1 MFSHL
6 ADKKK
11 VKGILY
17 IVSTPIGNLED
28 ITLRA
33 IEVLKNVD
41 IIAAETPKIT
51 KRLLDKYNI
60 NTKLI
65 MNNKNNERIKKNLFI
80 NKLEQGFNIA
90 LVSDAGTPCINDP
103 GAELLTLAQQKEISI
118 SVVPGPNAAIA
129 ALSLTGLYKDSFYF
143 HGFLP
148 KKNNEK
154 KEYIRNFFNRD
165 TINIFYESQH
175 RLVDTFDDLASVF
188 NKSIKLFLIKE
199 ITKLHESFNF
209 DSIENLK
216 KMILENKKMLNGE
229 FVLIFPKLE
238 VVKIS
243 TDIEDYLDIIEP
255 LIGKLPIRTISK
267 IFSKRTNMS
276 TNLLYDY
283 LNNFKQKRDGKK

>member
-6 ADKKK
+6 VNKKK
-11 VKGILY
+11 NKGKLY

-65 MNNKNNERIKKNLFI
+65 INNKNNERSKKNLFI
-80 NKLEQGFNIA
+80 NKLEQGFNVA

-103 GAELLTLAQQKEISI
+103 GAELVKLAQQKEIFI

-129 ALSLTGLYKDSFYF
+129 ALSLTGLYENSFYF

-148 KKNNEK
+148 KKKNERK
-154 KEYIRNFFNRD
+154 KYIKKFFNLE

-175 RLVDTFDDLASVF
+175 RLIDTLDDLASIF
-188 NKSIKLFLIKE
+188 DKNMKLFLVKE
-199 ITKLHESFNF
+199 ITKVHEKFNF

-216 KMILENKKMLNGE
+216 KIILENKKMLNGE
-229 FVLIFPKLE
+229 FVLICPKLE
-238 VVKIS
+238 VKKIS
-243 TDIEDYLDIIEP
+243 SDIIDYLDIIEP
-255 LIGKLPIRTISK
+255 LIEKLPIREISK
-267 IFSKRTNMS
+267 IFSKKTNMS
-276 TNLLYDY
+276 TSLLYDY
-283 LNNFKQKRDGKK
+283 LQNLKQKSDEKK

>member
-65 MNNKNNERIKKNLFI
+65 INNKNNERIKKNLFI
-80 NKLEQGFNIA
+80 NKLEQGLNIA

-103 GAELLTLAQQKEISI
+103 GAELLTLAQQKEIPI

-129 ALSLTGLYKDSFYF
+129 ALSLLDCIETVFIFMDFCQ
-143 HGFLP
+143 
-148 KKNNEK
+148 KKIMKK
-154 KEYIRNFFNRD
+154 KEYIRKFFNTD

-175 RLVDTFDDLASVF
+175 RLIDTLDDLASVF
-188 NKSIKLFLIKE
+188 NKNIKLFIIKE

-216 KMILENKKMLNGE
+216 KMI
-229 FVLIFPKLE
+229 
-238 VVKIS
+238 S
-243 TDIEDYLDIIEP
+243 
-255 LIGKLPIRTISK
+255 
-267 IFSKRTNMS
+267 
-276 TNLLYDY
+276 
-283 LNNFKQKRDGKK
+283 

>member
-80 NKLEQGFNIA
+80 NKLEQGLSIA

-103 GAELLTLAQQKEISI
+103 GAELLTLAQQKEIRI

-129 ALSLTGLYKDSFYF
+129 ALSLTGL
-143 HGFLP
+143 
-148 KKNNEK
+148 
-154 KEYIRNFFNRD
+154 
-165 TINIFYESQH
+165 
-175 RLVDTFDDLASVF
+175 
-188 NKSIKLFLIKE
+188 
-199 ITKLHESFNF
+199 
-209 DSIENLK
+209 
-216 KMILENKKMLNGE
+216 
-229 FVLIFPKLE
+229 
-238 VVKIS
+238 
-243 TDIEDYLDIIEP
+243 
-255 LIGKLPIRTISK
+255 
-267 IFSKRTNMS
+267 
-276 TNLLYDY
+276 
-283 LNNFKQKRDGKK
+283 